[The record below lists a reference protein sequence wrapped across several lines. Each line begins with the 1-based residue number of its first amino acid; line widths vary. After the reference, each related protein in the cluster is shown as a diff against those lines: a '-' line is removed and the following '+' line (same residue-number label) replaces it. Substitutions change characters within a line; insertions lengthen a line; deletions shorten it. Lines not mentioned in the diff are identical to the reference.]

1 MYGEGDKYYRR
12 LAIEQASAAMALGEV
27 PIGAVIVKDGEVIA
41 AAHNMWESS
50 GDPTAHAE
58 LTALQAA
65 AERIGK
71 RALCECE
78 LYVTVEPCAMCAGA
92 IINARLKKAVFGA
105 HEERTGCLGSVID
118 ISEGYFINSVRAYGG
133 VRDCRPQPELRVSAG
148 MRSGGGAATREKT
161 KVASEHLKESYR
173 SRVIVFLFS
182 RICRLARRM
191 PPSPSAGSTP

>member
-1 MYGEGDKYYRR
+1 MYGECDKYYMR
-12 LAIEQASAAMALGEV
+12 LAIEQARAAMALGEV

-41 AAHNMWESS
+41 AAHNMCESS

-105 HEERTGCLGSVID
+105 HEERTGCMGSVID
-118 ISEGYFINSVRAYGG
+118 ISEGYFINSVRVYGG
-133 VRDCRPQPELRVSAG
+133 VLEDECAVLMESFFVIKGNDTKFIHKP
-148 MRSGGGAATREKT
+148 ATEGSSIILTHDTFGVYHNTIGSKQD
-161 KVASEHLKESYR
+161 
-173 SRVIVFLFS
+173 FFF
-182 RICRLARRM
+182 RM
-191 PPSPSAGSTP
+191 

>member
-1 MYGEGDKYYRR
+1 MYGECDKYYMR
-12 LAIEQASAAMALGEV
+12 LAIEQARAAMALGEV

-41 AAHNMWESS
+41 AAHNMCESS

-65 AERIGK
+65 AERIG
-71 RALCECE
+71 E

-105 HEERTGCLGSVID
+105 HEERTGCMGSVMD

-133 VRDCRPQPELRVSAG
+133 VLEDEC
-148 MRSGGGAATREKT
+148 AA
-161 KVASEHLKESYR
+161 L
-173 SRVIVFLFS
+173 
-182 RICRLARRM
+182 M
-191 PPSPSAGSTP
+191 GSFFGDKRQ

>member
-1 MYGEGDKYYRR
+1 MYGECDKYYMR
-12 LAIEQASAAMALGEV
+12 LAIEQARAAMALGEV

-41 AAHNMWESS
+41 AAHNMCESS

-105 HEERTGCLGSVID
+105 HEERTGCLGSVMD

-133 VRDCRPQPELRVSAG
+133 VLEDECAALMGSFLVIKGNDTSLFTNRLPKVHLLFLPMTHFGFIITISEASKTFSSVCDTFLR
-148 MRSGGGAATREKT
+148 
-161 KVASEHLKESYR
+161 
-173 SRVIVFLFS
+173 
-182 RICRLARRM
+182 
-191 PPSPSAGSTP
+191 

>member
-1 MYGEGDKYYRR
+1 MTR
-12 LAIEQASAAMALGEV
+12 ACSSPSLGEV

-41 AAHNMWESS
+41 AAHNMCESS

-71 RALCECE
+71 RARCECE

-105 HEERTGCLGSVID
+105 HEERTGCMGSVID
-118 ISEGYFINSVRAYGG
+118 ISEGYFINSVRVYGG
-133 VRDCRPQPELRVSAG
+133 VLEDECAVL
-148 MRSGGGAATREKT
+148 M
-161 KVASEHLKESYR
+161 ESFFCDKR
-173 SRVIVFLFS
+173 Q
-182 RICRLARRM
+182 
-191 PPSPSAGSTP
+191 

>member
-1 MYGEGDKYYRR
+1 MYGECDKYYMR
-12 LAIEQASAAMALGEV
+12 LAIEQARAAMALGEV

-41 AAHNMWESS
+41 AAHNMCESS

-92 IINARLKKAVFGA
+92 IINARIKRVYYGA
-105 HEERTGCLGSVID
+105 YD
-118 ISEGYFINSVRAYGG
+118 
-133 VRDCRPQPELRVSAG
+133 Q
-148 MRSGGGAATREKT
+148 K
-161 KVASEHLKESYR
+161 
-173 SRVIVFLFS
+173 
-182 RICRLARRM
+182 
-191 PPSPSAGSTP
+191 AGSFGTIADFNRIPYNHKPEIYAGIMEEECVKIVQDFFKFLRDKPKS

>member
-1 MYGEGDKYYRR
+1 MQMDGERDKYYMR
-12 LAIEQASAAMALGEV
+12 LAIEQARAAMALGEV

-41 AAHNMWESS
+41 AAHNMCESS

-105 HEERTGCLGSVID
+105 HEERTGCMGSVID
-118 ISEGYFINSVRAYGG
+118 ISEGYFINSVRVYGG
-133 VRDCRPQPELRVSAG
+133 VLEDECAVL
-148 MRSGGGAATREKT
+148 M
-161 KVASEHLKESYR
+161 ESFFCDKR
-173 SRVIVFLFS
+173 Q
-182 RICRLARRM
+182 
-191 PPSPSAGSTP
+191 

>member
-1 MYGEGDKYYRR
+1 M
-12 LAIEQASAAMALGEV
+12 
-27 PIGAVIVKDGEVIA
+27 IA
-41 AAHNMWESS
+41 AAHNMCESS

-105 HEERTGCLGSVID
+105 HEERTGCLGSVMD

-133 VRDCRPQPELRVSAG
+133 VLEDEC
-148 MRSGGGAATREKT
+148 AA
-161 KVASEHLKESYR
+161 L
-173 SRVIVFLFS
+173 
-182 RICRLARRM
+182 M
-191 PPSPSAGSTP
+191 GSFFGDKRQ